1 MLKTSIGE
9 ITLDDLAEIQSIQ
22 GKSRLPESGGYVQ
35 PTVGFLKGVAEY
47 MEQTLGRTV
56 TVTQALQ
63 IWYAISIY
71 QNHLAEQAKLKA
83 DVACWYGVNPFTL
96 TTRQLAS
103 LHANLPRIKAQQRI
117 ERGDYD
123 QTCVKTAYDIWMVA
137 YDDETKALAARAAA
151 ARMKSQT
158 PTGKL

>member
-1 MLKTSIGE
+1 MITTSIGE
-9 ITLDDLAEIQSIQ
+9 ITLTDLAEIQTIQ
-22 GKSRLPESGGYVQ
+22 AKSKLPESGGYVQ
-35 PTVGFLKGVAEY
+35 PTIGFLKGVAQY
-47 MEQTLGRTV
+47 MENVLLKKV

-63 IWYAISIY
+63 VWYTASIY
-71 QNHLAEQAKLKA
+71 QSHLGELEKLKS
-83 DVACWYGVNPFTL
+83 DVACWYGVNPFAL
-96 TTRQLAS
+96 TTRELAS

-151 ARMKSQT
+151 AKMKSQS
-158 PTGKL
+158 PTGM